1 MRNFMIDIWVWT
13 KGKQMF
19 VNINFNKI
27 KKGGLKLRSPFFDYG
42 L

>member
-27 KKGGLKLRSPFFDYG
+27 KRRPQFEASFF
-42 L
+42 